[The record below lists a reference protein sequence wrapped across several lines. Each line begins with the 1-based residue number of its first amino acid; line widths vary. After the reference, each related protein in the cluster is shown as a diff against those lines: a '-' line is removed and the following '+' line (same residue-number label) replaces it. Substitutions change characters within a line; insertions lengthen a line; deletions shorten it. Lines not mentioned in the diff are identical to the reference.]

1 MLTIDSGFANPWAYP
16 GRQTPTP
23 LIIGSSQMALEGL
36 SLRLGRRDWVA
47 WSRTPASRRFQP
59 ARMSAQAKASGS
71 HSAVLGGRRSEGRR
85 FEGRRFEGRR
95 SEGRRFEG
103 RRFEGSLGCPI
114 LRRRRRVG
122 EGQQSRTVTGSIRP
136 PPLLRKDGAP
146 ARVVGN
152 GVRTGVSGAA
162 VQKCDD

>member
-59 ARMSAQAKASGS
+59 ARMSAQAKAG
-71 HSAVLGGRRSEGRR
+71 
-85 FEGRRFEGRR
+85 
-95 SEGRRFEG
+95 
-103 RRFEGSLGCPI
+103 GSLENRNGGDE
-114 LRRRRRVG
+114 LVAFSSVSVG
-122 EGQQSRTVTGSIRP
+122 DSVVRSFLT
-136 PPLLRKDGAP
+136 P
-146 ARVVGN
+146 ARL
-152 GVRTGVSGAA
+152 VSSTHASLMA
-162 VQKCDD
+162 EARIDASSIHWFRLSPLARLR